1 MPGCSSFQGK
11 QCRGAG
17 RLSFTP
23 HNRKGVPPRD
33 RGGDI
38 QKLPTSHSQYVGE
51 EIEGLWKVDVRMV
64 ETTTVMVH
72 ELQGDRVVLVVMS
85 AEADPLIRVTGDV
98 GALRRDL
105 PGLVLVVFGAAA
117 RFGERMLVP

>member
-1 MPGCSSFQGK
+1 M
-11 QCRGAG
+11 
-17 RLSFTP
+17 
-23 HNRKGVPPRD
+23 
-33 RGGDI
+33 
-38 QKLPTSHSQYVGE
+38 VG
-51 EIEGLWKVDVRMV
+51 
-64 ETTTVMVH
+64 TTTVMVH